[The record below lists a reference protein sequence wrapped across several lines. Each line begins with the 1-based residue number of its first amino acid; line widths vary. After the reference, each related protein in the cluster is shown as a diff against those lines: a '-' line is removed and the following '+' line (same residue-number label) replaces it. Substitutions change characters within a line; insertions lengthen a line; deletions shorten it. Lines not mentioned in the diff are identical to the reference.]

1 MKKYISN
8 NELSE
13 ILASYDLKDLIFD
26 YYKSVE
32 PDTDI
37 YIFHDKNN
45 RQYCLIASDY
55 LDETEMPCEFIF
67 EYYKDDSA
75 YFRAIKR
82 FSYVPEATKAA
93 VGYVDDGYFRTMA
106 STGDV
111 CMMYEVEDL
120 SVHMNEKRDS
130 SSLCRELK

>member
-82 FSYVPEATKAA
+82 FSYEPEATKAA
-93 VGYVDDGYFRTMA
+93 VGYVDDGNFRTMA

-120 SVHMNEKRDS
+120 SVYMNEKRDS
-130 SSLCRELK
+130 SSLCQELK